1 MELRHLQYFK
11 TVAEELHFGR
21 AAAKLNMTQP
31 PLSQQI
37 KQLEE
42 ELGFPLF
49 HRSSRAVE
57 LTTAG
62 NVFLGQIT
70 SVLNQLDR
78 AVDTAR
84 HTARGELGKIVV
96 GFVGTATYEILPPA
110 IKEFRAIFPSIEI
123 ELRQLSAPNQLTAL
137 LNGDIDVGF
146 SHPPVTNC
154 ELISRSLKT
163 SECVF
168 AIPKNHHLADKPA
181 ISMSDIKNEPIIS
194 LSKEAWPSLY
204 EDFIQLCN
212 KNGFHPNIVQ
222 ESTEYQMVIGLVT
235 AGIGIAVVP
244 DSAKR
249 LFNLDVLYKKFAQEQ
264 LTAEWI
270 LSYKREN
277 HNPALFHLV
286 HHVLERTDLF

>member
-1 MELRHLQYFK
+1 MELRHLQYFQ

-21 AAAKLNMTQP
+21 AAARLNMTQP

-62 NVFLGQIT
+62 DVFLGQIR
-70 SVLNQLDR
+70 SILSQLDR

-84 HTARGELGKIVV
+84 HTARGELGKIII

-110 IKEFRAIFPSIEI
+110 IKEFRTIFPSIDI
-123 ELRQLSAPNQLTAL
+123 ELRQLSAPNQLNAL
-137 LNGDIDVGF
+137 LNGDIDIGF
-146 SHPPVTNC
+146 SHPPVASC
-154 ELISRSLKT
+154 ELISSSLKK
-163 SECVF
+163 SECVI
-168 AIPKNHHLADKPA
+168 AIPKNHRLADKQAVA
-181 ISMSDIKNEPIIS
+181 ITDMMNEPIIS

-212 KNGFHPNIVQ
+212 KHGFQPNIVQ

-244 DSAKR
+244 DSAKK
-249 LFNLDVLYKKFAQEQ
+249 LFNLDVLYKKLDQEE
-264 LTAEWI
+264 LIAEWI
-270 LSYKREN
+270 ISYRREN

-286 HHVLERTDLF
+286 HHVLQRTSLF